1 MYIAYNNDGYI
12 TAYKTRTELIHARI
26 PYNVAIEEFK
36 VSGYNYQQKKHSA
49 RHQCQILLDCIEEY
63 DYSVKTLLTIVGWI
77 QRTANSFG
85 LVRQLNKE
93 EIKLWHDQ

>member
-1 MYIAYNNDGYI
+1 MYITYNNDGYI
-12 TAYKTRTELIHARI
+12 TAYKTLTELMHARI
-26 PYNVAIEEFK
+26 PNNVAIEEFK
-36 VSGYNYQQKKHSA
+36 VSGNNYQQKKHSA
-49 RHQCQILLDCIEEY
+49 RFQCQVLFDYIELY
-63 DYSVKTLLTIVGWI
+63 DYSIKTLIVIVGWI

>member
-1 MYIAYNNDGYI
+1 MYIAYDRDGYI
-12 TAYKTRTELIHARI
+12 MAFKSRKELIQNGI
-26 PYNVAIEEFK
+26 LEGYVIEEFK
-36 VSGYNYQQKKHSA
+36 VSGYNYQQKKNSA
-49 RHQCQILLDCIEEY
+49 LYQCEALLDYIREY
-63 DYSVKTLLTIVGWI
+63 YYSSRTLIVIVGWI

>member
-1 MYIAYNNDGYI
+1 MYITFTKDGYI
-12 TAYKTRTELIHARI
+12 TAFKTRNELTQAKISK
-26 PYNVAIEEFK
+26 NVAIAQFE
-36 VSGYNYQQKKHSA
+36 VSGYSYREKKYSA
-49 RHQCQILLDCIEEY
+49 EYQCQTLFDFIKEY
-63 DYSVKTLLTIVGWI
+63 DYSIETLLIIVGWI